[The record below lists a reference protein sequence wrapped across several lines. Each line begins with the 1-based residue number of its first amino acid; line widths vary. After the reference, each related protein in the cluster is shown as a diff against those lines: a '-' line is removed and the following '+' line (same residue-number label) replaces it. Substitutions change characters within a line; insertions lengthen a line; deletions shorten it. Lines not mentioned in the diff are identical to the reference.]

1 MTATVQVRNADP
13 PLTPLRQLPPLHKR
27 RTREGICWYRSF
39 PAECFG
45 PVNRFWTDYKNNPRQ
60 WVERGFSPHKDGTT
74 WCVQQWLTEKGCLT
88 TVAMERLAR
97 LIDPTV
103 QQEMKLEDLEFA
115 CPALPEALEAKL
127 YDYQR
132 QPARQLLR
140 ALTNGKE
147 EWGYPGAVDLSDMG
161 CHAKGQLIRMADGTK
176 KRVEDIVVGESVA
189 GLNGPQKVTSL
200 CRGTE
205 TMVQVIPCCDD
216 VEPWTVNLSHIMTMW
231 ERDRHELVDIPVLNV
246 LFALL
251 ADDEPIRLPWVMFN
265 DGNGGEPFT
274 YGCSLEL
281 LPPADFY
288 GFSLDGDGRFF
299 LGCGTV
305 THNTGKTAM
314 SMAAALAT
322 GREIGV
328 LCPVV
333 GRAGWERMFRH
344 FGAEPRFLETYE
356 AVRGGWRPE
365 IVSKRGDGNFWWK
378 KPEDLILILDE
389 AQAVRHDTSLTFEV
403 CDNAIRQQIPMVIAS
418 ATIATSPIEMRFA
431 GRITGLHSGSHFDFE
446 RFLSTHGCYEQ
457 GRTWKWS
464 GKNEFL
470 QRIHGRLFPRRGCR
484 VRKEDLG
491 DKCPET
497 VIEVLTL
504 DVDGAEEIER
514 HAKDAEEL
522 FARLR
527 KSGVPESQIKMR
539 ENVARMA
546 LWQRTEDAL
555 VEAVA
560 ARARRDI
567 ANGRSV
573 AIFMNFDRT
582 RIKMAKLLG
591 NAPGFHGGQP
601 QHLRAKLEAEFQA
614 CRIHALVSNIKA
626 GGASVSLHDTTG
638 ERPRSAYIFP
648 TDRVVDMVQASGR
661 VDRVGGQSVSEQWI
675 PCVVGTVTERMVER
689 TRRKMLSIGTIND
702 GKDAEARF

>member
-1 MTATVQVRNADP
+1 MATVQVRNADP
-13 PLTPLRQLPPLHKR
+13 PLTPLRPLPPLHKR

-161 CHAKGQLIRMADGTK
+161 
-176 KRVEDIVVGESVA
+176 
-189 GLNGPQKVTSL
+189 
-200 CRGTE
+200 
-205 TMVQVIPCCDD
+205 
-216 VEPWTVNLSHIMTMW
+216 
-231 ERDRHELVDIPVLNV
+231 
-246 LFALL
+246 
-251 ADDEPIRLPWVMFN
+251 
-265 DGNGGEPFT
+265 
-274 YGCSLEL
+274 
-281 LPPADFY
+281 
-288 GFSLDGDGRFF
+288 
-299 LGCGTV
+299 
-305 THNTGKTAM
+305 TGKTAM
-314 SMAAALAT
+314 SMAAAIAT

-365 IVSKRGDGNFWWK
+365 IVSKRGDGQFWWK

-457 GRTWKWS
+457 GRAWKWS

-514 HAKDAEEL
+514 QARDAEEL

-546 LWQRTEDAL
+546 LWQRTEEAL
-555 VEAVA
+555 AEAVA

-567 ANGRSV
+567 AAGRSV
-573 AIFMNFDRT
+573 AIFMNFDKT
-582 RIKMAKLLG
+582 RMKMSKLLG

-601 QHLRAKLEAEFQA
+601 QHLRAKLEADFQV

-675 PCVVGTVTERMVER
+675 PCVAGTVTERMVKR
-689 TRRKMLSIGTIND
+689 TRSKMLSIGTLND
-702 GKDAEARF
+702 GGDARARF

>member
-13 PLTPLRQLPPLHKR
+13 PLTPLRPLPPLHKR

-97 LIDPTV
+97 IIDPTV

-161 CHAKGQLIRMADGTK
+161 CHAKGQLIRMADGTN
-176 KRVEDIVVGESVA
+176 KRVEEIVVGDRVM
-189 GLNGPQKVTSL
+189 GWQGPQTVTEL
-200 CRGTE
+200 KRGHE
-205 TMVQVIPCCDD
+205 TMVKIIPKHASMPC
-216 VEPWTVNLSHIMTMW
+216 WQANMSHMMTVWDHGMRALRDMPLRQLINMRMLTDNIELS
-231 ERDRHELVDIPVLNV
+231 
-246 LFALL
+246 LL
-251 ADDEPIRLPWVMFN
+251 AEDRYFAFDLHV
-265 DGNGGEPFT
+265 
-274 YGCSLEL
+274 
-281 LPPADFY
+281 LPPDEFF
-288 GFSLDGDGRFF
+288 GFSLDGDGRFL
-299 LGCGTV
+299 LGCGTI

-314 SMAAALAT
+314 SMAAAIAT

-365 IVSKRGDGNFWWK
+365 IVSKRGDGQFWWK

-446 RFLSTHGCYEQ
+446 RFLSTHGCCEQ

-514 HAKDAEEL
+514 QAKDAEEL

-546 LWQRTEDAL
+546 LWQRTEEAL

-567 ANGRSV
+567 AAGRSV
-573 AIFMNFDRT
+573 AIFMNFDKT
-582 RIKMAKLLG
+582 RMKMSKLLG

-675 PCVVGTVTERMVER
+675 PCVAGTVTERMVKR
-689 TRRKMLSIGTIND
+689 TRSKMLSIGTLND
-702 GKDAEARF
+702 GGDARARF

>member
-1 MTATVQVRNADP
+1 
-13 PLTPLRQLPPLHKR
+13 
-27 RTREGICWYRSF
+27 
-39 PAECFG
+39 
-45 PVNRFWTDYKNNPRQ
+45 
-60 WVERGFSPHKDGTT
+60 
-74 WCVQQWLTEKGCLT
+74 
-88 TVAMERLAR
+88 
-97 LIDPTV
+97 
-103 QQEMKLEDLEFA
+103 
-115 CPALPEALEAKL
+115 
-127 YDYQR
+127 
-132 QPARQLLR
+132 
-140 ALTNGKE
+140 
-147 EWGYPGAVDLSDMG
+147 
-161 CHAKGQLIRMADGTK
+161 
-176 KRVEDIVVGESVA
+176 
-189 GLNGPQKVTSL
+189 
-200 CRGTE
+200 
-205 TMVQVIPCCDD
+205 
-216 VEPWTVNLSHIMTMW
+216 
-231 ERDRHELVDIPVLNV
+231 
-246 LFALL
+246 
-251 ADDEPIRLPWVMFN
+251 
-265 DGNGGEPFT
+265 
-274 YGCSLEL
+274 
-281 LPPADFY
+281 
-288 GFSLDGDGRFF
+288 
-299 LGCGTV
+299 
-305 THNTGKTAM
+305 
-314 SMAAALAT
+314 
-322 GREIGV
+322 
-328 LCPVV
+328 
-333 GRAGWERMFRH
+333 
-344 FGAEPRFLETYE
+344 
-356 AVRGGWRPE
+356 
-365 IVSKRGDGNFWWK
+365 VSKRLDGQFWWK

-514 HAKDAEEL
+514 QAKDAEEL

-546 LWQRTEDAL
+546 LWQRTEEAL

-567 ANGRSV
+567 AAGRSV
-573 AIFMNFDRT
+573 AIFMNFDKT
-582 RIKMAKLLG
+582 RMKMSKLLG

-675 PCVVGTVTERMVER
+675 PCVAGTVTERMVKR
-689 TRRKMLSIGTIND
+689 TRSKMLSIGTLND
-702 GKDAEARF
+702 GGDARARF